1 MARGLAVSLRRGPS
15 WVGFCLLVVAL
26 AWGMIPSSQ
35 AQQAVSEQA
44 LPQQAVSQQRME
56 ERPDVRV
63 IIDVSGSMK
72 ENDPDQLSSSALELL
87 VSLLPGGVT
96 AGVWTFGERVE
107 NPLPLGE
114 VNAAWRERA
123 LALPPELVNY
133 QQFTDIESAIREAAA
148 PQADGWRHLVLLTDG
163 MIDLPPSRG
172 AKPAIDIAS
181 RDVLVDELAR
191 SLADQGVAVHG
202 IAFSDQADLSLV
214 ERLSQITG
222 GLSSTAENPESL
234 LGAFLNIVERIFPDD
249 QVPLEHGRFV
259 IDPGVESFS
268 ALLFHEPDGEPIRLI
283 APDGSIYLADDRP
296 EGIRWQVEP
305 RFDVIRVPDPAT
317 GEWRLEGDLGEDSRV
332 SVISS
337 LTLRTRHL
345 PTTLYLGFPV
355 PVEAWVEER
364 GEPLAEGLDNLSI
377 SVELSD
383 TQGDIQASLQL
394 TEDNGR
400 FVGELPAPALVGNA
414 RLVIRAQGEGFHRQ
428 RLQAVNVLPAIG
440 ALHDADAGYVVLAAE
455 HPYLDISNTELWG
468 ELAGE
473 VIQAEAISTRRWHLP
488 LPELDASVSQ
498 PLMLNARI
506 KRDAET
512 REVRLPRLILNP
524 DAFTQLG
531 QADIAGPTL
540 VGERLQDVPEQE
552 DASPSLEMEA
562 ADRFVAMVNAIPRR
576 AMELWEEGF
585 PSLARLAQTYGR
597 DPLVWA
603 VGAFGLLLVVL
614 WLFIRRL
621 RRPRP
626 ITHREE
632 PHV

>member
-1 MARGLAVSLRRGPS
+1 MARGMARRVRRGP
-15 WVGFCLLVVAL
+15 GLGPCLLVAVL
-26 AWGMIPSSQ
+26 AWGTMPSL
-35 AQQAVSEQA
+35 AQQ
-44 LPQQAVSQQRME
+44 PVSQPPVE

-72 ENDPDQLSSSALELL
+72 DNDPDRLSTSALELL
-87 VSLLPGGVT
+87 VSLLPGGVS

-148 PQADGWRHLVLLTDG
+148 PEANGWRHLVLLTDG

-172 AKPAIDIAS
+172 AKPAIDMAS

-214 ERLSQITG
+214 ERLSQVTG

-234 LGAFLNIVERIFPDD
+234 LGAFLDIVERIFPDD
-249 QVPLEHGRFV
+249 QVPLEEGRFV

-268 ALLFHEPDGEPIRLI
+268 ALLFHEPGGEPLRLI
-283 APDGSIYLADDRP
+283 APDGSVYLADDHP

-305 RFDVIRVPDPAT
+305 RFDVIRVPDPVP
-317 GEWRLEGDLGEDSRV
+317 GEWRLEGVLGEDSRV
-332 SVISS
+332 SVISP
-337 LTLRTRHL
+337 LTLRTRDL
-345 PTTLYLGFPV
+345 PATLYLGFPV
-355 PVEAWVEER
+355 PIEAWVEEE
-364 GEPLAEGLDNLSI
+364 GEPLAEGLDDLSI
-377 SVELSD
+377 SVELRD
-383 TQGDIQASLQL
+383 MQGEIQASLQL
-394 TEDNGR
+394 SEDNGR
-400 FVGELPAPALVGNA
+400 FVGELPAPALTGNA
-414 RLVIRAQGEGFHRQ
+414 RLIIRAEGEGFHRQ
-428 RLQAVNVLPAIG
+428 RPQAVNILPAIG
-440 ALHDADAGYVVLAAE
+440 ALHDPDAGRVELAAE
-455 HPYLDISNTELWG
+455 HPFLDTANTDIWG

-473 VIQAEAISTRRWHLP
+473 VIQAEAISSRRWYLP

-506 KRDAET
+506 QRDGET

-524 DAFTQLG
+524 EAETRLD
-531 QADIAGPTL
+531 QADMAGPTL
-540 VGERLQDVPEQE
+540 GGERLQDAPDRE
-552 DASPSLEMEA
+552 DASPSAGMEA

-576 AMELWEEGF
+576 AMELWEEKRPG
-585 PSLARLAQTYGR
+585 LARLAQTYGR

-603 VGAFGLLLVVL
+603 IGAFCLLLVVV

-621 RRPRP
+621 RRPRR